1 MIIYLYKKKKRIVS
15 SYLKLYICTLITN
28 EFYKNKF
35 KMQNKGLIKLFAI
48 LFGLVSLYQLSF
60 TWFTND
66 VENKAKVYAESK
78 STDGREIARLERAY
92 LDSIAN
98 YPVIDLGFAEFSYN
112 EIKDKQ
118 INLGLD
124 LKGGINAILQ
134 VSVKDILIG
143 LSNDSKNPTFNEALA
158 KADEA
163 QKSSDDT
170 YLNLFFDAFKK
181 LSDGKVK
188 LSDPSIFGNKALR
201 EKINFKLTDE
211 QVKPI
216 IEAEISGSINTA
228 FEVLRSRIDKFGVTQ
243 PNIQRIGNSGR
254 ILIELPGAK
263 DIDRVKKLLQ
273 STAELEFWEVYS
285 NQETANFF
293 IQANSVVENL
303 LKEGTKEDTKLDST
317 APKEN
322 IDDLLGEVS
331 DSIATKQV
339 ANLFAVFTPSVP
351 QSENQISSVIGT
363 AKVSDTAKVNKY
375 LAMTEIRSLLPNE
388 MKYAKF
394 LWDAKPF
401 SAVTTDTNES
411 TELIYL
417 YGIKSNREDLAPIE
431 GDVIED
437 ASQEY
442 GQTGAPEVSMT
453 MNAYGTKLW
462 GKMTTENVGKFV
474 AVVLDDYVYTAPSV
488 NTAITNGRTSI
499 SGGSMTVEEAQ
510 DIANVLKAGKLPA
523 AAHIIQSEIVGP
535 SLGQQAIDSS
545 MYSFFLALLI
555 VFAWMIFYYGKAG
568 VIADF
573 ALIINLLF
581 IFGILT
587 AFGAVLT
594 LPGIAGIILTI
605 GMAVDAN
612 VIIYERIKEEL
623 NHGKGLKAA
632 IKYGFSYDGAFSAI
646 LDANVTSLLT
656 GIILY
661 VFGTGPV
668 QGFAYTFIVG
678 IITSLFTAIF
688 ISHLTIDWYANKG
701 KAFTFNTNITKKW
714 FTKMNVDFVKLRKP
728 AYIISGIFMLVS
740 IISLST
746 NKLNFGVDFVGGRS
760 YVVKFDKPTSATDVS
775 VSLKD
780 VFGDAPEVKTYGD
793 DSQLKIT
800 TKYKIELEEKEIDD
814 EVQGLLFTGL
824 KQYNP
829 EGLTLEEFKPG
840 FDGVKTLG
848 ILSTIKVEPTIADDI
863 KTAAGWAILG
873 SLLVIFLY
881 ILLRFSKWQ
890 YSLGAVAAL
899 FHDVLI
905 VFGIFSLFYKI
916 LPFDMEIGQS
926 FIAAILTVLGYSIN
940 DTVIVYDRIREFT
953 KTHTSWSLGKVINTG
968 INSTLGRTIN
978 TSLTTLL
985 VLFAIFL
992 FGGDS
997 IKGFMFALIVGI
1009 GVGTYS
1015 SIFVAS
1021 SIVYDTVKK
1030 TDKEKEQL
1038 KK

>member
-1 MIIYLYKKKKRIVS
+1 
-15 SYLKLYICTLITN
+15 
-28 EFYKNKF
+28 
-35 KMQNKGLIKLFAI
+35 MQNKGLIKLFAI

-60 TWFTND
+60 TWFTGG
-66 VENKAKVYAESK
+66 VENKAKMYAESK
-78 STDGREIARLERAY
+78 SDDGREIARLERAY
-92 LDSIAN
+92 LDSVAN
-98 YPVIDLGFAEFSYN
+98 YPVIDLGFVQFSYN

-118 INLGLD
+118 LNLGLD

-143 LSNDSKNPTFNEALA
+143 LSNDSKNPVFNEALA
-158 KADEA
+158 KADLA

-170 YLNLFFDAFKK
+170 YLNLFFNEFKK

-188 LSDPSIFGNKALR
+188 LSDPSIFGNKSLR

-211 QVKPI
+211 EVKPI

-285 NQETANFF
+285 NRETANFF
-293 IQANSVVENL
+293 FQANSVVENL
-303 LKEGTKEDTKLDST
+303 LKSETQVDST
-317 APKEN
+317 AAPKES
-322 IDDLLGEVS
+322 IDDLLGAVS
-331 DSIATKQV
+331 DSLVTKQ
-339 ANLFAVFTPSVP
+339 ATNLFTYLTPSVP

-363 AKVSDTAKVNKY
+363 AKVADTAKVNAF
-375 LAMTEIRSLLPNE
+375 LAMTEVRALLPND

-394 LWDAKPF
+394 LWDAKSF
-401 SAVTTDTNES
+401 SATVAVTNAS

-417 YGIKSNREDLAPIE
+417 YGIKSNREDIAPIE

-442 GQTGAPEVSMT
+442 GQTGKPEVSMT
-453 MNAYGTKLW
+453 MNAAGTKLW

-488 NTAITNGRTSI
+488 NTAILNGRTSI
-499 SGGSMTVEEAQ
+499 SGGSMTVAEAQ

-535 SLGQQAIDSS
+535 SLGQKAIDSS

-555 VFAWMIFYYGKAG
+555 VFGWMIFYYGKAG

-573 ALIINLLF
+573 ALMVNLLF

-605 GMAVDAN
+605 GIAVDAN

-623 NHGKGLKAA
+623 SHGKGLKAS

-668 QGFAYTFIVG
+668 KGFAYTFIVG
-678 IITSLFTAIF
+678 ILTSLFTAIF
-688 ISHLTIDWYANKG
+688 ITRLLIDWYAAKG
-701 KAFTFNTNITKKW
+701 KIFTFNTKITKKW
-714 FTKMNVDFVKLRKP
+714 FTKINVDFLKLRKP
-728 AYIISGIFMLVS
+728 AYIFSGVLIVMS
-740 IISLST
+740 IVSLST
-746 NKLNFGVDFVGGRS
+746 NGLNYGVDFIGGRS
-760 YVVKFDKPTSATDVS
+760 YVVKFENATSATDVAN
-775 VSLKD
+775 SLKD
-780 VFGDAPEVKTYGD
+780 VFGDAPEVKTYGEV
-793 DSQLKIT
+793 SQLKIT
-800 TKYKIELEEKEIDD
+800 TKYKIDLEDKTIDD
-814 EVQGLLFTGL
+814 EVQELLYTGL
-824 KQYNP
+824 KPYYP
-829 EGLTLEEFKPG
+829 TELSLEEFKPG
-840 FDGVKTLG
+840 YDGTKTIG
-848 ILSTIKVEPTIADDI
+848 ILSAMKVEPSIADDI
-863 KTAAGWAILG
+863 KTAAGWAVLG

-881 ILLRFSKWQ
+881 ILFRFSKWQ
-890 YSLGAVAAL
+890 YGLGAVVSL
-899 FHDVLI
+899 FHDVII
-905 VFGIFSLFYKI
+905 VFGIFSIFYKI

-953 KTHTSWSLGKVINTG
+953 KTHASWSFYKVINTG
-968 INSTLGRTIN
+968 LNSTMGRTIN

-985 VLFAIFL
+985 VLVAIFL

-1009 GVGTYS
+1009 GIGTYS
-1015 SIFVAS
+1015 SWFIAS
-1021 SIVYDTVKK
+1021 SILYDATKK
-1030 TDKEKEQL
+1030 LDKEK
-1038 KK
+1038 KTK

>member
-1 MIIYLYKKKKRIVS
+1 
-15 SYLKLYICTLITN
+15 
-28 EFYKNKF
+28 
-35 KMQNKGLIKLFAI
+35 MQNKGLIKLFAI

-60 TWFTND
+60 TWFTGG
-66 VENKAKVYAESK
+66 VENKAKIYSESK
-78 STDGREIARLERAY
+78 SDDGREIARLERAY
-92 LDSIAN
+92 LDSVAN
-98 YPVIDLGFAEFSYN
+98 YPVIDLGFVQFSYN

-118 INLGLD
+118 LNLGLD

-143 LSNDSKNPTFNEALA
+143 LSNDSKNPVFNEALA
-158 KADEA
+158 KADLA

-170 YLNLFFDAFKK
+170 YLNLFFNEFKK

-188 LSDPSIFGNKALR
+188 LSDPSIFGNKSLR

-211 QVKPI
+211 EVKPI

-285 NQETANFF
+285 NRETANFF
-293 IQANSVVENL
+293 FAANSFVENL
-303 LKEGTKEDTKLDST
+303 LKSETQVDST
-317 APKEN
+317 TTPKES
-322 IDDLLGEVS
+322 IDDLLGAVS
-331 DSIATKQV
+331 DSLVTNQAT
-339 ANLFAVFTPSVP
+339 NLFTYLTPSVP

-363 AKVSDTAKVNKY
+363 AKVADTAKVNAF
-375 LAMTEIRSLLPNE
+375 LAMTEVRALLPND

-394 LWDAKPF
+394 LWDAKSF
-401 SAVTTDTNES
+401 SATIAVTNAS

-417 YGIKSNREDLAPIE
+417 YGIKSNREDIAPIE

-442 GQTGAPEVSMT
+442 GQTGKPEVSMT
-453 MNAYGTKLW
+453 MNAVGTKLW
-462 GKMTTENVGKFV
+462 GKMTTDNVGKFV

-488 NTAITNGRTSI
+488 NTAILNGRTSI
-499 SGGSMTVEEAQ
+499 SGGSMTVAEAQ

-535 SLGQQAIDSS
+535 SLGQKAIDSS
-545 MYSFFLALLI
+545 MYSFFLALLV
-555 VFAWMIFYYGKAG
+555 VFGWMIFYYGKAG

-573 ALIINLLF
+573 ALMVNLLF

-605 GMAVDAN
+605 GIAVDAN

-623 NHGKGLKAA
+623 SHGKGLKAS

-668 QGFAYTFIVG
+668 KGFAYTFIVG
-678 IITSLFTAIF
+678 ILTSLFTAIF
-688 ISHLTIDWYANKG
+688 ITRLVIDWYAAKG
-701 KAFTFNTNITKKW
+701 KIFTFNTNITKTW
-714 FTKMNVDFVKLRKP
+714 FTKINVDFLKLRKS
-728 AYIISGIFMLVS
+728 AYIFSS
-740 IISLST
+740 ILIIASIASLAT
-746 NKLNFGVDFVGGRS
+746 NGLNYGVDFIGGRS
-760 YVVKFDKPTSATDVS
+760 YVVKFDNTISATDVANT
-775 VSLKD
+775 LKE
-780 VFGDAPEVKTYGD
+780 VFGDAPEVKTYGEAR
-793 DSQLKIT
+793 QLKIT
-800 TKYKIELEEKEIDD
+800 TKYKIDEEDKSIDD
-814 EVQGLLFTGL
+814 EVQELLYTGL
-824 KQYNP
+824 KPYYP
-829 EGLTLEEFKPG
+829 TELSLEEFKPG
-840 FDGVKTLG
+840 YDGTKTIG
-848 ILSTIKVEPTIADDI
+848 ILSAMKVEPSIADDI
-863 KTAAGWAILG
+863 KTAAGWAVLG

-881 ILLRFSKWQ
+881 ILFRFSKWQ
-890 YSLGAVAAL
+890 YGLGAVISL
-899 FHDVLI
+899 FHDVII
-905 VFGIFSLFYKI
+905 VFGIFSIFYKI

-953 KTHTSWSLGKVINTG
+953 KTHASWSFYRVINTG
-968 INSTLGRTIN
+968 LNSTMGRTIN

-985 VLFAIFL
+985 VLVAIFL

-1009 GVGTYS
+1009 GIGTYS
-1015 SIFVAS
+1015 SWFIAS
-1021 SIVYDTVKK
+1021 PIVYDATKK
-1030 TDKEKEQL
+1030 LDKEK
-1038 KK
+1038 KTK